1 MTIYEKNLSA
11 LEKYDSNLYE
21 YIKTQEQETDCSM
34 CSIVMSKIDKSLIC
48 MMIDG
53 KEYIFGSRYNPD
65 VEAQRFAKQYESVT
79 NGAHMT
85 FLGLGSGLIA
95 REIVSYLKDEIHFL
109 FYEPSIEIF
118 LFTLNNF
125 DITDLIENER
135 VRIMVKGY
143 DDDNVDAEIGAHI
156 TVSNYQ
162 FSTYD
167 ALPQYRK
174 LFEMDFDKLKAHYC
188 YIIETVKTNII
199 TGQHFAHAT
208 VKNEIANFKEIFH
221 CNCLEDFE
229 ECFPLDRPAVLVAA
243 GPSLEKNVHLLKEAK
258 GKFLIIGV
266 DSALRYLVE
275 QEIMP
280 DVALVADPLKPVRL
294 FENEKIRQIPLAFY
308 TGANNEIIKLMKHQ
322 KLIVASADSAYSNRL
337 FEIAGK
343 HMYTLNGG
351 GSVAT
356 YAFVLLM
363 AWGYKKI
370 VLLGQDLALAADKVH
385 AGNDDLDLHKLN
397 DDKIEIEGY
406 YGDKVYTYP
415 DYDYYRRWYEMAI
428 RRLDDIEVINST
440 EGGAKIKGA
449 TQKSF
454 REVIDEYR
462 DVEPFDFEGY
472 IKKEPYTFE
481 GESIHKVKAMFEQ
494 SVRNCDNLKRELN
507 AAKSVAE
514 RGALLINEKRYTIVD
529 IRKLRKKLSD
539 IVKKI
544 NTYDEIFYLNEYIQK
559 DFGCVL
565 EDLLNVKEDDMEECS
580 RMFNKMAEYVGALAS
595 VSDEIKEMFEDTVS
609 SMKEE

>member
-11 LEKYDSNLYE
+11 LKKCDESLYE
-21 YIKTQEQETDCSM
+21 YIKTQAQEYDCSM
-34 CSIVMSKIDKSLIC
+34 CSIVMSKNEKPLIS
-48 MMIDG
+48 MKIDG

-85 FLGLGSGLIA
+85 FLGFGSGLIA
-95 REIVSYLKDEIHFL
+95 REIVSYLKDEMHFL

-118 LFTLNNF
+118 LFTLKNF
-125 DITDLIENER
+125 DITDLFENDR
-135 VRIMVKGY
+135 VRIIVKGY
-143 DDDNVDAEIGAHI
+143 NDGNVDAVISAHV

-162 FSTYD
+162 FCTYD

-174 LFEMDFDKLKAHYC
+174 LFEKDFEKLKTDYC
-188 YIIETVKTNII
+188 YIIETVKSNLL
-199 TGQHFAHAT
+199 TGQYFAHAK

-229 ECFPLDRPAVLVAA
+229 GCFPLDRPAVLVAA

-294 FENEKIRQIPLAFY
+294 FEDDKVRQIPLAFY

-370 VLLGQDLALAADKVH
+370 VLLGQDLALAEDKVH

-397 DDKIEIEGY
+397 DNKIEIEGY
-406 YGDKVYTYP
+406 YGDMVYTSP

-440 EGGAKIKGA
+440 EGGAKIQGA

-454 REVIDEYR
+454 REVIDEYK

-472 IKKEPYTFE
+472 IKNKPYTFE
-481 GESIHKVKAMFEQ
+481 GDNIQKVKSMFEQ

-507 AAKSVAE
+507 SVKSTAE
-514 RGALLINEKRYTIVD
+514 RGILLIKENRYTFAD

-539 IVKKI
+539 TIKKI
-544 NTYDEIFYLNEYIQK
+544 NSYDEIFYLNVFIQK
-559 DFGCVL
+559 DFGFVL
-565 EDLLNVKEDDMEECS
+565 ENLLKVKDDNVDECC
-580 RMFNKMAEYVGALAS
+580 RIFEKMAEYVGALSS
-595 VSDEIKEMFEDTVS
+595 VSDEIKEMFKETVS

>member
-1 MTIYEKNLSA
+1 MTIYEKNLGA
-11 LEKYDSNLYE
+11 LKKRDESLYE
-21 YIKTQEQETDCSM
+21 YIETQVQEKDCSM
-34 CSIVMSKIDKSLIC
+34 CSIVMSKNGKPLIS

-85 FLGLGSGLIA
+85 FLGFGSGLIV
-95 REIVSYLKDEIHFL
+95 REIVSYLKNEIHFL
-109 FYEPSIEIF
+109 FYEPSIELF
-118 LFTLNNF
+118 LFALKNY

-135 VRIMVKGY
+135 VRIIVKGCN
-143 DDDNVDAEIGAHI
+143 DSNVDAAIGAYVS
-156 TVSNYQ
+156 VSNYQ
-162 FSTYD
+162 FCTYD

-174 LFEMDFDKLKAHYC
+174 LFEKDFEKLKTDYC
-188 YIIETVKTNII
+188 YIIETVKSNMM
-199 TGQHFAHAT
+199 TGQHFAHAK

-229 ECFPLDRPAVLVAA
+229 DCFPLDRPAVLVAA
-243 GPSLEKNVHLLKEAK
+243 GPSLEKNVQLLKEAK

-275 QEIMP
+275 QGIMP

-294 FENEKIRQIPLAFY
+294 FEDDKVRQIPLAFY
-308 TGANNEIIKLMKHQ
+308 TGANHEIIKLMKHQ

-337 FEIAGK
+337 FEIVGK

-370 VLLGQDLALAADKVH
+370 VLLGQDLALADDKVH
-385 AGNDDLDLHKLN
+385 AGNDDLDLYKLN
-397 DDKIEIEGY
+397 NNKIEIEGY
-406 YGDKVYTYP
+406 YGEKVYTSS
-415 DYDYYRRWYEMAI
+415 DYDFYRRWYEMAI
-428 RRLDDIEVINST
+428 RRLEDVEVINST
-440 EGGAKIKGA
+440 EGGAKIQGA

-454 REVIDEYR
+454 REVIDEYK
-462 DVEPFDFEGY
+462 DVESFDFEGC
-472 IKKEPYTFE
+472 IRNMPYTFE
-481 GESIHKVKAMFEQ
+481 GDNIQKVKLMFEQ
-494 SVRNCDNLKRELN
+494 SVQNCDNLKRELN
-507 AAKSVAE
+507 AAKRIAE
-514 RGALLINEKRYTIVD
+514 RGILLIKENRYTIAD

-539 IVKKI
+539 TVKKI
-544 NTYDEIFYLNEYIQK
+544 NSYDEIFYLNVYIQK
-559 DFGCVL
+559 DYGFVL
-565 EDLLNVKEDDMEECS
+565 ENLLKVKDDNMDECC
-580 RMFNKMAEYVGALAS
+580 RIFEKMADYVGALCS
-595 VSDEIKEMFEDTVS
+595 VSDDIKEMFMDVVL